1 MVLQIPFYPSLFQS
15 CKAFSLLKLQLF
27 PMTYVSAS
35 ASQNVV
41 GSSTAEAD
49 PEGNSLGDHS
59 QLEANAPDEVN
70 SSSNPNAEHISDQ
83 IQEFVNHEIS
93 QNSSSEPSEPV
104 GDPPDNTGAALVSV
118 SSSKVS

>member
-59 QLEANAPDEVN
+59 QLEANAPD
-70 SSSNPNAEHISDQ
+70 
-83 IQEFVNHEIS
+83 
-93 QNSSSEPSEPV
+93 NSSSEPSEPV